1 MLIYCENV
9 GFKYQIFKIRSYSS
23 DFFFLLLCGM
33 FISDLLKSCS
43 EGSTTKKVD
52 FIVKKLAK
60 QTLCF
65 QEALVVLMR
74 YRVQTETKIR
84 QRQGTLLHVE
94 N

>member
-1 MLIYCENV
+1 
-9 GFKYQIFKIRSYSS
+9 
-23 DFFFLLLCGM
+23 M
-33 FISDLLKSCS
+33 FISNLLKSSS
-43 EGSTTKKVD
+43 EGSSTKKVD

-65 QEALVVLMR
+65 QEAMIALMG

-84 QRQGTLLHVE
+84 QRQATLLHVE